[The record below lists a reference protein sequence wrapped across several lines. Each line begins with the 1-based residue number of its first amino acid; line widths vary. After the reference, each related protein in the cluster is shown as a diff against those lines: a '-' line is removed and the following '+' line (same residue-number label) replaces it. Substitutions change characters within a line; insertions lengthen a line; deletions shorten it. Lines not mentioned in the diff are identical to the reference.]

1 MRLKRRAARALFW
14 ATVQTWIGL
23 LSGSVILVVLGR
35 LLGPEPYGLIAL
47 ALIVIAFGELF
58 VIDSGFAAAII
69 QRKELSDE
77 HCDAVFWLLL
87 GAALIALTVVVL
99 GTLVVTAPVERP
111 QVAGLIAALSLTLP
125 LGALSAVPGALLSR
139 ELRFRALAARGLIS
153 STGGGLAAI
162 GMALAGWGVW
172 SLVGYHLVQKALAV
186 VVVWTAH
193 RWRPRLRFSLTRA
206 RELWSF
212 SMAMFGIR
220 ALQFAQM
227 ALMRGLLGYFF
238 GPVALG
244 YFFMARRM
252 THLMHELLTAPT
264 SRVALPTFAQVQAD
278 RARARRLLRSGMR
291 MLSLIAVPGYAGL
304 ILLAPVGLPLA
315 LGDEWRPAVP
325 YLQLLALGGLIKPV
339 ITVQFAAL
347 HGLGMPGWSLGFS
360 LANTVVLA
368 ALLVGA
374 SPYGP
379 LVMAATVGLWPY
391 LMLPLRA
398 FILHRTLG
406 FNMMRELGDA
416 LPIYGA
422 ALVMA
427 AAVFGWQRLA
437 LEGLPVWLFLLGA
450 LAVGGAAYVATTAL
464 LARDLLRQVM
474 GLAFALRGSA
484 RRAPSA

>member
-1 MRLKRRAARALFW
+1 
-14 ATVQTWIGL
+14 
-23 LSGSVILVVLGR
+23 
-35 LLGPEPYGLIAL
+35 
-47 ALIVIAFGELF
+47 
-58 VIDSGFAAAII
+58 
-69 QRKELSDE
+69 
-77 HCDAVFWLLL
+77 
-87 GAALIALTVVVL
+87 
-99 GTLVVTAPVERP
+99 
-111 QVAGLIAALSLTLP
+111 
-125 LGALSAVPGALLSR
+125 
-139 ELRFRALAARGLIS
+139 
-153 STGGGLAAI
+153 
-162 GMALAGWGVW
+162 
-172 SLVGYHLVQKALAV
+172 
-186 VVVWTAH
+186 
-193 RWRPRLRFSLTRA
+193 
-206 RELWSF
+206 
-212 SMAMFGIR
+212 
-220 ALQFAQM
+220 
-227 ALMRGLLGYFF
+227 
-238 GPVALG
+238 
-244 YFFMARRM
+244 
-252 THLMHELLTAPT
+252 
-264 SRVALPTFAQVQAD
+264 
-278 RARARRLLRSGMR
+278 